1 MKALRDIIFAKNNV
15 LQKVI
20 DKTTKVDQLK
30 NQRKRLFSISPW
42 KNWDLKNDISF
53 FLSFIW
59 PHLQHME
66 APRLGVESE
75 VQL

>member
-53 FLSFIW
+53 FFSFLW